1 MPDNKNVRHDI
12 ADFVRMCAL
21 DTANQDER
29 TTFIFELII
38 GYLKTESFR
47 FDTLYTKYRKI
58 YQDINEERTGLK
70 AKVDPADRRGAAEA
84 MELLLSAIEGL
95 FVANDEFE
103 NLIVSSVCGIER
115 AIGEFVQIYGIG
127 AWMFIKQHSAGCPDG
142 IMEMASAASKEQYTS
157 VQSFSDAMELV
168 LRKNK

>member
-1 MPDNKNVRHDI
+1 
-12 ADFVRMCAL
+12 
-21 DTANQDER
+21 
-29 TTFIFELII
+29 
-38 GYLKTESFR
+38 
-47 FDTLYTKYRKI
+47 
-58 YQDINEERTGLK
+58 
-70 AKVDPADRRGAAEA
+70 

-103 NLIVSSVCGIER
+103 NLIVSSACGIER